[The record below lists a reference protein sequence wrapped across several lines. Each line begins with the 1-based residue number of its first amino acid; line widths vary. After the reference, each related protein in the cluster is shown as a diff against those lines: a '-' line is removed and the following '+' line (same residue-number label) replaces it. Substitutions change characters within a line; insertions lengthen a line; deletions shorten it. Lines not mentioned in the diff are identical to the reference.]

1 MRSPVAA
8 KVTSALLW
16 VPGLAS
22 VAVGS
27 PAVSLVLPGPGDRG
41 GGVPRR
47 GRVRPVCSGL
57 CAWVMAWARARGLF
71 GWFPLEQATFG
82 ICMVCMSEGLFGA
95 RALFVFWAQACVRAC
110 VAGVCLCW
118 PSACVCFV
126 RPFRGFVCGRVGC
139 VLGWG
144 LACGAPFGRA
154 RRFFFFFPWL
164 GGRRVPSV
172 GVYSAVF
179 IAALGSA
186 LDPLRCALARAA
198 GCVGVSPPSWV
209 CVASL
214 SSRWRLLVAPCAWS
228 GGGGELE
235 LVPHLA
241 HRLMTSFP
249 PEDAGL
255 PNQCSRSGR
264 PCSASVCAFVPFVCP
279 RSCGVGWACR
289 ASKFKF

>member
-1 MRSPVAA
+1 MCGGCVSV
-8 KVTSALLW
+8 
-16 VPGLAS
+16 LA
-22 VAVGS
+22 
-27 PAVSLVLPGPGDRG
+27 
-41 GGVPRR
+41 
-47 GRVRPVCSGL
+47 
-57 CAWVMAWARARGLF
+57 
-71 GWFPLEQATFG
+71 E
-82 ICMVCMSEGLFGA
+82 
-95 RALFVFWAQACVRAC
+95 CVRVFCASFS
-110 VAGVCLCW
+110 GVCLR
-118 PSACVCFV
+118 ACRLC
-126 RPFRGFVCGRVGC
+126 VGVGSC
-139 VLGWG
+139 LRRA
-144 LACGAPFGRA
+144 LRA
-154 RRFFFFFPWL
+154 RPALFFFFPWL